1 MKIYIAG
8 PITGLFDYRKNFKEA
23 EQELIAK
30 GHTVINPAYLPIGLK
45 DYMPI
50 CKAMI
55 DQCDTVYF
63 LKGWDVSIGA
73 LEEYE
78 YVENNEKVKR
88 IYQEIEV
95 VKC

>member
-8 PITGLFDYRKNFKEA
+8 PITGKFDYREKFKTA

-30 GHTVINPAYLPIGLK
+30 GHIVINPASLPSGLK

-63 LKGWDVSIGA
+63 LKEWDVSVGA

-78 YVENNEKVKR
+78 YVEKNEKVKR

-95 VKC
+95 VQ